1 MPIKC
6 KLSISSL
13 PLVFAL
19 LFYSSLGAQTEMPA
33 THNDLERLFNESEVF
48 PKIFTGFALYD
59 PEEEAMI
66 YTRNADKYFTP
77 ASNTKLFT
85 FYTAQQ
91 VLGDSMPLLHYAK
104 MGDTLVIWGTG
115 NPLLLHPEFPEDTTV
130 LSFLR
135 SRPEQ
140 LLFSGHN
147 FRDERFG
154 PGWSWSD
161 YRFNYQVERSPF
173 PMYGNVVRFSR
184 KRIAS
189 GFRTEPAHFGRHV
202 VYNPELSG
210 LRPRIVRREHSNIFE
225 YNGRALSGLP
235 FETSTPF
242 RYAPTVIA
250 ALLSDTLG
258 RPVRAVNLEDL
269 ALGSVASLHRPL
281 PDTLY
286 RRLMQESDNF
296 IAEQLMLMCAQKL
309 YGEQNADLA
318 IQYARDS
325 LLAES
330 PDELVWRDGS
340 GLSRY
345 NLFTPRSIVHLLD
358 HLYKELKPGRLK
370 SILPAGGVSGTIENW
385 YGHGN
390 DPYVFA
396 KTGTLSNKHCL
407 SGLIVTKRGKNYL
420 FSFMNNNYINGS
432 SEVKRE
438 MEKVLEWIY
447 DSL

>member
-1 MPIKC
+1 
-6 KLSISSL
+6 
-13 PLVFAL
+13 
-19 LFYSSLGAQTEMPA
+19 
-33 THNDLERLFNESEVF
+33 
-48 PKIFTGFALYD
+48 
-59 PEEEAMI
+59 
-66 YTRNADKYFTP
+66 
-77 ASNTKLFT
+77 
-85 FYTAQQ
+85 
-91 VLGDSMPLLHYAK
+91 
-104 MGDTLVIWGTG
+104 
-115 NPLLLHPEFPEDTTV
+115 
-130 LSFLR
+130 
-135 SRPEQ
+135 
-140 LLFSGHN
+140 
-147 FRDERFG
+147 
-154 PGWSWSD
+154 
-161 YRFNYQVERSPF
+161 
-173 PMYGNVVRFSR
+173 
-184 KRIAS
+184 
-189 GFRTEPAHFGRHV
+189 
-202 VYNPELSG
+202 
-210 LRPRIVRREHSNIFE
+210 
-225 YNGRALSGLP
+225 
-235 FETSTPF
+235 
-242 RYAPTVIA
+242 
-250 ALLSDTLG
+250 
-258 RPVRAVNLEDL
+258 
-269 ALGSVASLHRPL
+269 
-281 PDTLY
+281 
-286 RRLMQESDNF
+286 
-296 IAEQLMLMCAQKL
+296 MLMCAQKL